1 MLIEGGHL
9 FDIMALR
16 VGTHWGGE
24 GGCSVRRGRKG
35 AHLRGGGREH
45 LSKLGHLVKGV
56 KYTHFQFKLNP
67 LTPFHQGEI
76 SPNNISTISSG
87 QVMRIKKMIN
97 KGITFN

>member
-35 AHLRGGGREH
+35 AHLRGGGKRALIKAWA
-45 LSKLGHLVKGV
+45 LS
-56 KYTHFQFKLNP
+56 
-67 LTPFHQGEI
+67 QGSKVYSFSI
-76 SPNNISTISSG
+76 
-87 QVMRIKKMIN
+87 QV
-97 KGITFN
+97 